1 MSDGVANHERGQRTV
16 GRETNSC
23 SSEQDQD
30 PGIGVHRRRLAC
42 LALLLTAACTGVD
55 VQRTVYPAQFSFLCG
70 SGGVMSV
77 SRAPDGRSATV
88 LVDGQSI
95 VLRRADSAA
104 EQKYS
109 DGRYALYLDQ
119 ERALLERDG
128 VVVFGACRS
137 QTPLPTAPRHPY

>member
-1 MSDGVANHERGQRTV
+1 MTDGVAKHERGQRMA
-16 GRETNSC
+16 GWETNSC
-23 SSEQDQD
+23 SSEQNKD
-30 PGIGVHRRRLAC
+30 PGIGVHGRALAC

-55 VQRTVYPAQFSFLCG
+55 VQRTVYPAQFSFVCG

-88 LVDGQSI
+88 LVDGQPI
-95 VLRRADSAA
+95 VLQRADSAA
-104 EQKYS
+104 EEKYS
-109 DGRYALYLDQ
+109 DGSYSLYLDR

>member
-1 MSDGVANHERGQRTV
+1 MTDGAANHEREQRMA

-30 PGIGVHRRRLAC
+30 PGTGAHRRRLAC
-42 LALLLTAACTGVD
+42 LALLLTSACTGVD
-55 VQRTVYPAQFSFLCG
+55 VQRTIYPAQFSFLCG
-70 SGGVMSV
+70 SGGMMSV

-104 EQKYS
+104 EEKYS
-109 DGRYALYLDQ
+109 DGSYSLYLDQ

-137 QTPLPTAPRHPY
+137 QAPLPTAPRHFY